1 MSLTPTRICVIEPI
15 PMSSHLPRHSAPMQ
29 FESLSAAAR
38 SFWAKSGDPMGHGLL
53 AHMLDVA
60 AVAEQILSRE
70 SPVALRHPA
79 SALRLSEKQ
88 VIRWLAAV
96 VGLHDIG
103 KAIPGFQGKWD
114 AGRAADEA
122 AGLAFPARLM
132 SVDAHDRASAFEL
145 RNLLTPA
152 LGTHAASVAAAVAAH
167 HGHVFLPSEIND
179 ARRVGEPALWPAAR
193 RELFDAYWSTLA
205 PPALEGDAAGLDLPL
220 LSWLAGL
227 TSVSDWI
234 GSNVEW
240 FAPCE
245 RAPSFVGHHANSLR
259 LADDALDWIGWP
271 RHQTLLREAGSVDA
285 LIARI
290 VGSPDLQARPLQ
302 LAADRLLSEARAPAL
317 LIVEAP
323 MGEGKT
329 ELALLA
335 HLRLQ
340 AALDHRGLYI
350 GLPTQATGN
359 AMFDRILRFL
369 RAFASDARLDIQLAH
384 GGAMLDDRLI
394 ELREIHGESGDRVRS
409 SAWFSQR
416 RRPLISPYGVGTI
429 DQALLATLNVKH
441 HFVRLWGL
449 TNRVV
454 VLDEV
459 HAYDTY
465 TGGLIESLLRWLKA
479 LRCSVVL
486 MSATLPRQKR
496 DALLQAWDVAPGEA
510 PTLAYPRILLAS
522 DGRVKGENFA
532 SRELAP
538 IELQVLDEEL
548 ESLAA
553 FAFDQVAQGGC
564 GAVIVNTVDRAQQ
577 LYTQLHERLASDV
590 TLILFHA
597 RYPAD
602 ERSARENAVLA
613 IFGNS
618 GSRPERA
625 LLIATQVV
633 EQSLDIDFDFIITD
647 LAPVDLLLQRAGR
660 LHRHERERPPAH
672 RQPRLGVAGL
682 LASRLPE
689 LKKTAWGLIYDPYI
703 LCRTWAIVSRETRWQ
718 LPQDIDR
725 LVQTIYGS
733 DELPAGLDAKAKR
746 YILVEADGIHRADA
760 IHERRLAA
768 NAVLNADAEPQNAYV
783 GKPRGSEEGDFP
795 GIRNV
800 TRLGEDSITVL
811 PVHTDHGAWRLRP
824 GDAPFDPAVK
834 PSYSL
839 AKDMLTRQLK
849 LSRRDVVKALR
860 DAEVPKGFAA
870 HPWLRDVKPLRLED
884 GAASFDKLQV
894 RLDPALGIVY
904 RQLDAVTPTSK
915 ETTP

>member
-1 MSLTPTRICVIEPI
+1 MIELN
-15 PMSSHLPRHSAPMQ
+15 PMPAPAQTHAPMQ

-38 SFWAKSGDPMGHGLL
+38 SVWAKSGDPSGHGLL

-60 AVAEQILSRE
+60 AVAEQILNRE
-70 SPVALRHPA
+70 SPVALRRPA
-79 SALRLSEKQ
+79 AALGLSETQ
-88 VIRWLAAV
+88 VIRWLAAM

-122 AGLAFPARLM
+122 AGLAFPDRLM

-145 RNLLTPA
+145 RTLLTPA
-152 LGTHAASVAAAVAAH
+152 LGVHAASVATAVAAH
-167 HGHVFLPSEIND
+167 HGHIFLPNEIND
-179 ARRVGEPALWPAAR
+179 ARRVSEPPLWPVTR
-193 RELFDAYWSTLA
+193 RELFDAYWATLA
-205 PPALEGDAAGLDLPL
+205 PPVLEHGALGLDLPL

-227 TSVSDWI
+227 TSTSDWI

-240 FAPCE
+240 FAPGE
-245 RAPSFVGHHANSLR
+245 RAPGFAAHHANSLR
-259 LADDALDWIGWP
+259 LAGDALDAIGWP
-271 RHQTLLREAGSVDA
+271 RHRALLQETASVDA

-290 VGSPDLQARPLQ
+290 VGVSGLNARPLQ
-302 LAADRLLSEARAPAL
+302 LAADRLLYEVRAPAL

-340 AALDHRGLYI
+340 AALGHRGLYI

-359 AMFDRILRFL
+359 AMFDRALYFL
-369 RAFASDARLDIQLAH
+369 RAFGSDERLDIQLAH
-384 GGAMLDDRLI
+384 GGAMFEDRLI
-394 ELREIHGESGDRVRS
+394 ELRGIHGAAGDSVRS

-449 TNRVV
+449 ANRVV

-465 TGGLIESLLRWLKA
+465 TSGLIESLLRWLKA
-479 LRCSVVL
+479 LGCSVVL

-496 DALLQAWDVAPGEA
+496 DALLQAWGVRQGEA
-510 PTLAYPRILLAS
+510 PALAYPRILLAS
-522 DGRVKGENFA
+522 NGSVKGECYA
-532 SRELAP
+532 AREFAP
-538 IELQVLDEEL
+538 IELQAIDEEL
-548 ESLAA
+548 DSLVTC
-553 FAFDQVAQGGC
+553 AFDQVVKGGC

-577 LYTQLHERLASDV
+577 LFLRLHERLPADV
-590 TLILFHA
+590 TLTLFHA

-602 ERSARENAVLA
+602 ERSARESGVLA
-613 IFGNS
+613 TFGKT
-618 GSRPERA
+618 GSRPDRA

-633 EQSLDIDFDFIITD
+633 EQSLDIDFDFLITD

-660 LHRHERERPPAH
+660 LHRHVRARPSAH
-672 RQPRLGVAGL
+672 MRSHLVVSGL
-682 LASRLPE
+682 LADRLPE
-689 LKKTAWGLIYDPYI
+689 LKKTAWGVIYDPYI
-703 LCRTWAIVSRETRWQ
+703 LCRTWAFVSRETRLQ

-725 LVQTIYGS
+725 LVQTVYGNA
-733 DELPAGLDAKAKR
+733 ELPAGLSAKDEK
-746 YILVEADGIHRADA
+746 YILVEADGVHRADA

-768 NAVLNADAEPQNAYV
+768 NAVLNAEAEPQNAYV
-783 GKPRGSEEGDFP
+783 GKPRGSDEGDFP

-800 TRLGEDSITVL
+800 TRLGEDSITVM
-811 PVHTDHGAWRLRP
+811 PVHTDGGVYRLHP

-834 PSYSL
+834 PSNTL
-839 AKDMLTRQLK
+839 AKDMLARQLK

-860 DAEVPKGFAA
+860 DAEVPKGFAE
-870 HPWLRDVKPLRLED
+870 HPWLRDVKALCLQD
-884 GAASFDKLQV
+884 GAVTFGKLQV
-894 RLDPALGIVY
+894 RLDPVLGIVY
-904 RQLDAVTPTSK
+904 RQTDEAPPDSK
-915 ETTP
+915 EATA

>member
-1 MSLTPTRICVIEPI
+1 MR
-15 PMSSHLPRHSAPMQ
+15 
-29 FESLSAAAR
+29 FESLSTGAR
-38 SFWAKSGDPMGHGLL
+38 SIWAKSGEPSGHGLL

-70 SPVALRHPA
+70 SPVALCRPA
-79 SALRLSEKQ
+79 AALGINESR
-88 VIRWLAAV
+88 VIRWLAAM

-103 KAIPGFQGKWD
+103 KAIPGFQGKWE
-114 AGRAADEA
+114 AGQAADET
-122 AGLAFPARLM
+122 AGLAFPPRLM

-145 RNLLTPA
+145 RMLLAPA
-152 LGTHAASVAAAVAAH
+152 LGAHATAVAAAVAAH
-167 HGHVFLPSEIND
+167 HGHVFLPDEIKD
-179 ARRVGEPALWPAAR
+179 ARRVGEPTPWSAAR

-205 PPALEGDAAGLDLPL
+205 PASLPDDAPGLDLPL

-227 TSVSDWI
+227 TSVADWI

-240 FAPCE
+240 FAMAE
-245 RAPSFVGHHANSLR
+245 RAPSFAAHHAAGLR
-259 LADDALDWIGWP
+259 LADDALDAIGWP
-271 RHQTLLREAGSVDA
+271 RHRALLREAASADV
-285 LIARI
+285 LVARI
-290 VGSPDLQARPLQ
+290 VGVPGLQARPLQ
-302 LAADRLLSEARAPAL
+302 LAVDRLLDEVQTPAL

-340 AALDHRGLYI
+340 AALGHRGLYI

-359 AMFDRILRFL
+359 AMFDRALHFL
-369 RAFASDARLDIQLAH
+369 RAFGSDQRLDIQLAH
-384 GGAMLDDRLI
+384 GGAMLDERLV
-394 ELREIHGESGDRVRS
+394 ELRGIHGEVGDSVRS

-465 TGGLIESLLRWLKA
+465 TSGLIESLLRWLKA
-479 LRCSVVL
+479 LGCSVVV

-496 DALLQAWDVAPGEA
+496 DALLQAWGAAPGEV
-510 PTLAYPRILLAS
+510 PSLAYPRILLTS
-522 DGRVKGENFA
+522 DGGVRGESYA

-538 IELQVLDEEL
+538 IELLALDEEL
-548 ESLAA
+548 DTLATSA
-553 FAFDQVAQGGC
+553 VDQVNKGGC

-577 LYTQLHERLASDV
+577 LYTKLHDRLGSDV
-590 TLILFHA
+590 TLMLFHA

-602 ERSARENAVLA
+602 ERSEREKAVLA
-613 IFGNS
+613 IFGKS
-618 GSRPERA
+618 GTRPARA

-633 EQSLDIDFDFIITD
+633 EQSLDIDFDFLITD

-660 LHRHERERPPAH
+660 LHRHERERPHAH
-672 RQPRLGVAGL
+672 RQARLMVAGL
-682 LASRLPE
+682 MAGRLPE
-689 LKKTAWGLIYDPYI
+689 LKKTAWGAIYDPYI
-703 LCRTWAIVSRETRWQ
+703 LCRTWAFVSRESRWN

-725 LVQTIYGS
+725 LVQTIYGN
-733 DELPAGLDAKAKR
+733 DELPEGLDAKTER
-746 YILVEADGIHRADA
+746 YILVEADGIHKANTS
-760 IHERRLAA
+760 HERRLAA

-800 TRLGEDSITVL
+800 TRLSEDSITVL

-824 GDAPFDPAVK
+824 ADAPFDPALK
-834 PSYSL
+834 PSHGL
-839 AKDMLTRQLK
+839 ARDMLARQLK
-849 LSRRDVVKALR
+849 LSRWDLVKALR
-860 DAEVPKGFAA
+860 DAEVPKGFAE
-870 HPWLRDVKPLRLED
+870 HPWLRDVKPLCLQD
-884 GAASFDKLQV
+884 GAASIGKLHV

-904 RQLDAVTPTSK
+904 SQVDVATPTSQ
-915 ETTP
+915 ETTS